1 MAKFIEIKEVV
12 VKPGDAIIFRDWNKS
27 VNENL
32 TRRRIN
38 CGEQSCGYYEG
49 SEESSE
55 KSQVEKAD

>member
-1 MAKFIEIKEVV
+1 MAEFIEIKEVV
-12 VKPGDAIIFRDWNKS
+12 VKPGDEIVFRGLNKP

-32 TRRRIN
+32 TRRRIC
-38 CGEQSCGYYEG
+38 CGEQYCGYYEG